1 VIYAAEPVWAG
12 IVGRVF
18 GELLPAAALIGA
30 GLIVAGVVV
39 SEMKPPRWL
48 KVRESARA

>member
-18 GELLPAAALIGA
+18 GELLPAALIGA